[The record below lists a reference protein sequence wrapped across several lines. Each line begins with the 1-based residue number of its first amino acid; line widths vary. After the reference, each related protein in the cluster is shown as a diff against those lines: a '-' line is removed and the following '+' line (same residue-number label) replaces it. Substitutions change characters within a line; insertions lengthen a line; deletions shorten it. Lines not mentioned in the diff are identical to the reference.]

1 MKKFDFDPTDPLWD
15 CLGLGICA
23 LDYLSILDPYPG
35 LDEKIDVL
43 ASSVQGGGPVPTAM
57 ATLSKLGAKAAF
69 AGKVGDDYEGKII
82 HSELAK
88 FKVNPDYLIVDKK
101 MKSLKAFI
109 WVDKNSGKRTVA
121 LDRTKMSPIKPEE
134 LSFLK
139 KVSFRYLH
147 LDGRDIETNIYLA
160 KKAKK
165 DGSEVVLD
173 VGSLRENIENL
184 FPYVD
189 YLVVSKK
196 FAYDYTKL
204 KDLSQVCLELKKI
217 GFKCVVITLSEKG
230 CLWTDSHKVNY
241 FPGFKINVVD
251 TTGAG
256 DVFHGGFIFGLL
268 RKWRMGNIIEFASA
282 CAALKCRKLG
292 GREGI
297 PTLKEVKNFLKRKK
311 IYVEVGKPALPSR
324 RDT

>member
-1 MKKFDFDPTDPLWD
+1 MKKFDFDLDFTDPLWD
-15 CLGLGICA
+15 CLGFGICA

-43 ASSVQGGGPVPTAM
+43 ASSIQGGGPVPTAM
-57 ATLSKLGAKAAF
+57 AALSKLGAKVAF
-69 AGKVGDDYEGKII
+69 VGKVGDDYEGKLIR
-82 HSELAK
+82 SELKK
-88 FKVNPDYLIVDKK
+88 FKVNTDFLIVDKK
-101 MKSLKAFI
+101 VKSLKAFI
-109 WVDKNSGKRTVA
+109 WVDKSSGKRTVA
-121 LDRTKMSPIKPEE
+121 LDRIKMSPIKPEE

-147 LDGRDIETNIYLA
+147 LDGRDIEANIYMA

-173 VGSLRENIENL
+173 LGSLRENIENL

-196 FAYDYTKL
+196 FAYDYAKL
-204 KDLSQVCLELKKI
+204 KDLSQACLELKKI
-217 GFKCVVITLSEKG
+217 GFKCVVITISEKG
-230 CLWTDSHKVNY
+230 CLWTDSQKVNY
-241 FPGFKINVVD
+241 FPGFKIDVVD

-256 DVFHGGFIFGLL
+256 DVFHGAFIFGLL
-268 RKWRMGNIIEFASA
+268 RKWKMEKIIEFASA

-297 PTLKEVKNFLKRKK
+297 PNLKQVESFLRKD
-311 IYVEVGKPALPSR
+311 IG
-324 RDT
+324 DTSLRSV

>member
-15 CLGLGICA
+15 CLGFGICA

-35 LDEKIDVL
+35 LDEKIDVEV
-43 ASSVQGGGPVPTAM
+43 SSVQGGGPVPTAM
-57 ATLSKLGAKAAF
+57 ATLTKLGAKAAF
-69 AGKVGDDYEGKII
+69 AGKVGDDYEGKLIC
-82 HSELAK
+82 SELEK
-88 FKVNPDYLIVDKK
+88 FKVNTDYLIVDKK
-101 MKSLKAFI
+101 VKSLKAFI

-139 KVSFRYLH
+139 EVSFKYLH
-147 LDGRDIETNIYLA
+147 LDGRDIEANISLA
-160 KKAKK
+160 KKARK
-165 DGSEVVLD
+165 DGSEVILD
-173 VGSLRENIENL
+173 LGSLRENIESL

-189 YLVVSKK
+189 YLVVSRK

-204 KDLSQVCLELKKI
+204 KDLSQACLRLKKI
-217 GFKCVVITLSEKG
+217 GFKCVVTTLSEKG
-230 CLWTDSHKVNY
+230 CLWTDSLKVNY
-241 FPGFKINVVD
+241 FPGFKIDVVD

-256 DVFHGGFIFGLL
+256 DVFHGAFIFGLL
-268 RKWRMGNIIEFASA
+268 RKWKMEKIIEFASA

-297 PTLKEVKNFLKRKK
+297 PSLKEVENFLRR
-311 IYVEVGKPALPSR
+311 R
-324 RDT
+324 RDTSLREV

>member
-1 MKKFDFDPTDPLWD
+1 MKKFDFDPADPLWD
-15 CLGLGICA
+15 CLGFGICA

-35 LDEKIDVL
+35 LDEKVDIV
-43 ASSVQGGGPVPTAM
+43 ASAVQGGGPVPTAM
-57 ATLSKLGAKAAF
+57 AALSKLGAKAAF
-69 AGKVGDDYEGKII
+69 VGKIGDDYEGKLIC
-82 HSELAK
+82 SELEK
-88 FKVNPDYLIVDKK
+88 IKVNPDYLIVDKK
-101 MKSLKAFI
+101 VKSLKAFI

-139 KVSFRYLH
+139 EVSFKYLH
-147 LDGRDIETNIYLA
+147 LDGRDIEANIFLA
-160 KKAKK
+160 KKARK
-165 DGSEVVLD
+165 DGSEVILD
-173 VGSLRENIENL
+173 LGSLRENIESL

-204 KDLSQVCLELKKI
+204 KDLSQACLRLKKI
-217 GFKCVVITLSEKG
+217 GFKCIVITLSEKG
-230 CLWTDSHKVNY
+230 CLWTDSYKINY
-241 FPGFKINVVD
+241 FPGFRIDTVD

-256 DVFHGGFIFGLL
+256 DVFHGAFIFGLS
-268 RKWRMGNIIEFASA
+268 RKWKMEKIIEFASA

-297 PTLKEVKNFLKRKK
+297 PSLKEVENFLRR
-311 IYVEVGKPALPSR
+311 R
-324 RDT
+324 RDTSLREV

>member
-1 MKKFDFDPTDPLWD
+1 LKKFDFDPADPLWD
-15 CLGLGICA
+15 CLGFGICA

-35 LDEKIDVL
+35 LDEKVDVVV
-43 ASSVQGGGPVPTAM
+43 SSVQGGGPVPTAM
-57 ATLSKLGAKAAF
+57 AALSKLGAKAAF
-69 AGKVGDDYEGKII
+69 AGKVGDDYEGKLIC
-82 HSELAK
+82 SELEK
-88 FKVNPDYLIVDKK
+88 FKVNTDYLIVDKK
-101 MKSLKAFI
+101 VKSLKAFI

-121 LDRTKMSPIKPEE
+121 LDRTKMSPIKPER

-139 KVSFRYLH
+139 EVSFKYLH
-147 LDGRDIETNIYLA
+147 LDGRDIGANIFLA
-160 KKAKK
+160 KKARK
-165 DGSEVVLD
+165 DGFEVILD
-173 VGSLRENIENL
+173 LGSLRENIESL

-189 YLVVSKK
+189 YLVVSRK

-204 KDLSQVCLELKKI
+204 RDLSQACLRLKKI

-230 CLWTDSHKVNY
+230 CLWTDSYKVNY

-256 DVFHGGFIFGLL
+256 DVFHGAFIFGLL
-268 RKWRMGNIIEFASA
+268 RKWKMKKIIEFASA

-297 PTLKEVKNFLKRKK
+297 PSLKEVENFLRR
-311 IYVEVGKPALPSR
+311 R
-324 RDT
+324 RDTSLREV

>member
-1 MKKFDFDPTDPLWD
+1 MKKCDFD

-43 ASSVQGGGPVPTAM
+43 ASSIQGGGPVPTAM
-57 ATLSKLGAKAAF
+57 ATLSKLGAKVSF
-69 AGKVGDDYEGKII
+69 VGKVGDDYEGKLIR
-82 HSELAK
+82 SELAK
-88 FKVNPDYLIVDKK
+88 FKVNTDYLIVDKK
-101 MKSLKAFI
+101 VKSLKALI
-109 WVDKNSGKRTVA
+109 WVDKSSGKRTVA
-121 LDRTKMSPIKPEE
+121 LDRIKMSPIKPEE

-147 LDGRDIETNIYLA
+147 LDGRDIEANIYTA

-173 VGSLRENIENL
+173 LGSLRENIENL

-196 FAYDYTKL
+196 FAYDFTKL
-204 KDLSQVCLELKKI
+204 SDLSRACLELKKI
-217 GFKCVVITLSEKG
+217 GFKCVVITISEKG
-230 CLWTDSHKVNY
+230 CLWTDSQKVNY
-241 FPGFKINVVD
+241 FLGFKIDVVD

-268 RKWRMGNIIEFASA
+268 RKWKMEKIIEFASA
-282 CAALKCRKLG
+282 CATLKCRKIG

-297 PTLKEVKNFLKRKK
+297 PSLKEVENFLKSKK
-311 IYVEVGKPALPSR
+311 GIREK
-324 RDT
+324 

>member
-15 CLGLGICA
+15 CLGVGICA

-43 ASSVQGGGPVPTAM
+43 ASSIQGGGPVPTAM
-57 ATLSKLGAKAAF
+57 AALSKLGAKVAF
-69 AGKVGDDYEGKII
+69 VGKVGDDYEGKLIR
-82 HSELAK
+82 SELEK
-88 FKVNPDYLIVDKK
+88 FKVNTDFLIVDKK
-101 MKSLKAFI
+101 VKSLKAFI
-109 WVDKNSGKRTVA
+109 WVDKGSGKRTVA
-121 LDRTKMSPIKPEE
+121 LDRIKMSPIKPEE

-139 KVSFRYLH
+139 KVSFKYLH
-147 LDGRDIETNIYLA
+147 LDGRDIEANIFLA
-160 KKAKK
+160 KKARK
-165 DGSEVVLD
+165 DGSEVILD
-173 VGSLRENIENL
+173 LGSLRENIESL

-196 FAYDYTKL
+196 FAYDYTGL
-204 KDLSQVCLELKKI
+204 KDLSQACLELKKI

-230 CLWTDSHKVNY
+230 CLWTDSQKVNY
-241 FPGFKINVVD
+241 FPGFKIDVVD

-256 DVFHGGFIFGLL
+256 DVFHGGFIYGLL
-268 RKWRMGNIIEFASA
+268 RKWRMGKIIQFASA

-297 PTLKEVKNFLKRKK
+297 PTLKEVENFLKSKK
-311 IYVEVGKPALPSR
+311 IVREI
-324 RDT
+324 

>member
-1 MKKFDFDPTDPLWD
+1 LKKFDFDPTDPLWD
-15 CLGLGICA
+15 CLGVGICA

-43 ASSVQGGGPVPTAM
+43 ASLIQGGGPVPTAM
-57 ATLSKLGAKAAF
+57 AALSKLGAKVAF
-69 AGKVGDDYEGKII
+69 VGKVGDDYEGKLIR
-82 HSELAK
+82 SELEK
-88 FKVNPDYLIVDKK
+88 FKVNTDFLIVDKK
-101 MKSLKAFI
+101 VKSLKAFI
-109 WVDKNSGKRTVA
+109 WVDKGSGKRTVA
-121 LDRTKMSPIKPEE
+121 LDRIKMSPIKPEE

-147 LDGRDIETNIYLA
+147 LDGRDIEANIYMA

-173 VGSLRENIENL
+173 LGSLRENIENL

-204 KDLSQVCLELKKI
+204 KDLSQACLELKKI

-230 CLWTDSHKVNY
+230 CLWTDSHKINY
-241 FPGFKINVVD
+241 FPGFKIDVVD

-256 DVFHGGFIFGLL
+256 DVFHGGFIYGLL
-268 RKWRMGNIIEFASA
+268 RKWRMGKIIQFASA

-297 PTLKEVKNFLKRKK
+297 PTLKEVENFLKSKK
-311 IYVEVGKPALPSR
+311 IVREI
-324 RDT
+324 

>member
-1 MKKFDFDPTDPLWD
+1 MSLKKCDFDPTDPLWD
-15 CLGLGICA
+15 CLGVGICA

-43 ASSVQGGGPVPTAM
+43 ASSIQGGGPVPTAM
-57 ATLSKLGAKAAF
+57 ATLSKLGAKVSF
-69 AGKVGDDYEGKII
+69 VGKVGDDYEGKLIR
-82 HSELAK
+82 SELAK
-88 FKVNPDYLIVDKK
+88 FKVNTDYLIVDKK
-101 MKSLKAFI
+101 VKSLKAFI
-109 WVDKNSGKRTVA
+109 WVDKSSGKRTVA
-121 LDRTKMSPIKPEE
+121 LDRIKMSPIKPEE

-147 LDGRDIETNIYLA
+147 LDGRDIEANIYMA

-173 VGSLRENIENL
+173 LGSLRENIENL

-196 FAYDYTKL
+196 FAYDYAKL
-204 KDLSQVCLELKKI
+204 KDLSQACLELKKI
-217 GFKCVVITLSEKG
+217 GFKCVVITISEKG
-230 CLWTDSHKVNY
+230 CLWTDSQKVNY
-241 FPGFKINVVD
+241 FPGFKIDVVD

-256 DVFHGGFIFGLL
+256 DVFHGAFIFGLL
-268 RKWRMGNIIEFASA
+268 RKWKMEKIIEFASA

-297 PTLKEVKNFLKRKK
+297 PNLKQVESFLRKD
-311 IYVEVGKPALPSR
+311 IG
-324 RDT
+324 DTSLRSV

>member
-1 MKKFDFDPTDPLWD
+1 MSLKKCDFDPTDPLWD
-15 CLGLGICA
+15 CLGVGICA

-43 ASSVQGGGPVPTAM
+43 ASSNQGGGPVPTAM
-57 ATLSKLGAKAAF
+57 ATLSKLGAKVSF
-69 AGKVGDDYEGKII
+69 VGKVGDDYEGKLIR
-82 HSELAK
+82 SELAK
-88 FKVNPDYLIVDKK
+88 FKVNTDYLIVDKK
-101 MKSLKAFI
+101 VKSLKAFI
-109 WVDKNSGKRTVA
+109 WVDKSSGKRTVA
-121 LDRTKMSPIKPEE
+121 LDRIKMSPIKPEE

-147 LDGRDIETNIYLA
+147 LDGRDIEANIYMA

-173 VGSLRENIENL
+173 LGSLRENIENL

-196 FAYDYTKL
+196 FAYDYAKL
-204 KDLSQVCLELKKI
+204 KDLSQACLELKKI
-217 GFKCVVITLSEKG
+217 GFKCVVITISEKG
-230 CLWTDSHKVNY
+230 CLWTDSQKVNY
-241 FPGFKINVVD
+241 FPGFKIDVVD

-256 DVFHGGFIFGLL
+256 DVFHGAFIFGLL
-268 RKWRMGNIIEFASA
+268 IKWKMEKIIEFASA

-297 PTLKEVKNFLKRKK
+297 PNLKQVESFLRKD
-311 IYVEVGKPALPSR
+311 IG
-324 RDT
+324 DTSLRSV

>member
-1 MKKFDFDPTDPLWD
+1 LKKFDFDPADPLWD
-15 CLGLGICA
+15 CLGFGICA

-35 LDEKIDVL
+35 LDEKVDIV
-43 ASSVQGGGPVPTAM
+43 ASAVQGGGPVPTAM
-57 ATLSKLGAKAAF
+57 AALSKLGAKAAF
-69 AGKVGDDYEGKII
+69 VGKIGDDYEGKLIC
-82 HSELAK
+82 SELEK
-88 FKVNPDYLIVDKK
+88 IKVNPDYLIVDKK
-101 MKSLKAFI
+101 VKSLKAFI

-139 KVSFRYLH
+139 EVSFKYLH
-147 LDGRDIETNIYLA
+147 LDGRDIEANIFLA
-160 KKAKK
+160 KKARK
-165 DGSEVVLD
+165 DGSEVILD
-173 VGSLRENIENL
+173 LGSLRENIESL

-204 KDLSQVCLELKKI
+204 KDLSQACLRLKKI
-217 GFKCVVITLSEKG
+217 GFKCIVITLSEKG
-230 CLWTDSHKVNY
+230 CLWTDSYKINY
-241 FPGFKINVVD
+241 FPGFRIDTVD

-256 DVFHGGFIFGLL
+256 DVFHGAFIFGLS
-268 RKWRMGNIIEFASA
+268 RKWKMEKIIEFASA

-297 PTLKEVKNFLKRKK
+297 PSLKEVENFLRR
-311 IYVEVGKPALPSR
+311 R
-324 RDT
+324 RDTSLREV